1 MFLRSAK
8 TQFCFILRQ
17 RITQAVFFLLIGLMG
32 FNFVNNVLQ
41 FQGMDVSNMYHP
53 MKLLTLSYN
62 RVYYNA
68 DITLLFTQVYPLLV
82 ACPAGLILA
91 KEKQM
96 KMNSLIESRMGRSTY
111 VFSKGIAVF
120 CATMIVFTIPFLI
133 EILLNVVAFP
143 MDSTRDL
150 SQVGVYE
157 AKYIQ
162 MVQNYWFH
170 GLYESS
176 PYLYAVVM
184 TVMFGAFSGLI
195 GLMVMSFSAIFPVRF
210 RVMYLILPFVLLNST
225 IYILPEF
232 TGGTLQHVW
241 YKYTLIFSD
250 GEKNTAVF
258 LVILAII
265 VVFNILSTIISGKKD
280 SL

>member
-1 MFLRSAK
+1 MFLRSVK
-8 TQFCFILRQ
+8 TQLCFILRQ
-17 RITQAVFFLLIGLMG
+17 RTTQTVFFLLLGLVG
-32 FNFVNNVLQ
+32 YNFVNNVFQ

-68 DITLLFTQVYPLLV
+68 DITLLFTQIYPLLV

-91 KEKQM
+91 KEVQM
-96 KMNSLIESRMGRSTY
+96 KMDSLIESRLGRSTY
-111 VFSKGIAVF
+111 IFSKGIAVF
-120 CATMIVFTIPFLI
+120 CATMVVFTLPFLI
-133 EILLNVVAFP
+133 EILLNVITFP
-143 MDSTRDL
+143 IEATRDF
-150 SQVGVYE
+150 SHYSVYDAE
-157 AKYIQ
+157 YIQ
-162 MVQNYWFH
+162 MVQKYWFA
-170 GLYESS
+170 GLYESM

-184 TVMFGAFSGLI
+184 TVMFGAFSGLV

-241 YKYTLIFSD
+241 YKYTLIFAD
-250 GEKNTAVF
+250 GEKKTAVF

-265 VVFNILSTIISGKKD
+265 VVFNILTTIISGKKD